1 MSEQKNTGQSS
12 IDALSWL
19 TLNPENSEDAYQFVA
34 GLSDQE
40 RSDLLSLADSNHV
53 ILRALK
59 PLHERAT
66 RGGNLAIATW
76 AENGMAAER
85 ARIVNMLEHMERV
98 CQGLEASGCPT
109 TVMKTLD
116 HWPDIGN
123 DIDMYSTADDDRIVQ
138 VMKEQVNAA
147 VEPRS
152 WGDRLAHKWNFAIP
166 GLKEPVEIHVR
177 RLGQTGEHTD
187 LAKRFVSRRQQKT
200 VDDKAFWV
208 PAPEERI
215 VAATLQ
221 RMYRHFYFRVC
232 DIVNTANLV
241 ESGTI
246 NYGELKRVSNFAGI
260 WPGVATYLMIVSGY
274 VERYRGQAPS
284 WELWNEPDNEGG
296 TAYPKSDARDK
307 NRLVA
312 ALLPQVF
319 SWARAQDP
327 LQPLTSGLWKSDW
340 VARDAPS
347 AFEQLQIEQSDVLSL
362 HSYSWPED
370 FEQSVHWLQRY
381 HRPVL
386 CTEYMA
392 RTVGSTF
399 DQILPVAKRLRVAAI
414 GGRLP
419 ITLSPQLRAGHGL
432 DR

>member
-12 IDALSWL
+12 IDALSWV

-66 RGGNLAIATW
+66 RGGNLALATW

-85 ARIVNMLEHMERV
+85 ARIANMLEHMERV

-138 VMKEQVNAA
+138 VMKEQFNAA

-274 VERYRGQAPS
+274 VERYRGQGL
-284 WELWNEPDNEGG
+284 ELPQLVLEGARFG
-296 TAYPKSDARDK
+296 AEKVHVRGKFIRVPIMPQGAALYTEQVTRTALRGDVPATF
-307 NRLVA
+307 RLQLLPPLAVA
-312 ALLPQVF
+312 AAV
-319 SWARAQDP
+319 AYK
-327 LQPLTSGLWKSDW
+327 LTGSDKGVW
-340 VARDAPS
+340 
-347 AFEQLQIEQSDVLSL
+347 
-362 HSYSWPED
+362 
-370 FEQSVHWLQRY
+370 
-381 HRPVL
+381 
-386 CTEYMA
+386 
-392 RTVGSTF
+392 
-399 DQILPVAKRLRVAAI
+399 
-414 GGRLP
+414 
-419 ITLSPQLRAGHGL
+419 
-432 DR
+432 